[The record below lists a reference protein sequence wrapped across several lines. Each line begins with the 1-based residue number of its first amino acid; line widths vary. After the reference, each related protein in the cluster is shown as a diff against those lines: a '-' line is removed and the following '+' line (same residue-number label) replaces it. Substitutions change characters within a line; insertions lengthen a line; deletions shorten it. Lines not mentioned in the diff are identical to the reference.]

1 MTLLVVLVFLFVI
14 SLATGD
20 MSLMPIFVI
29 IFGIGVLVLMLIFI
43 SFIIEHAL
51 VALFFVGIILLI
63 YYANMAIKNES
74 IE

>member
-1 MTLLVVLVFLFVI
+1 MTLLVVLVFLFFI

-20 MSLMPIFVI
+20 MSLMPIFGV
-29 IFGIGVLVLMLIFI
+29 IFGIVVLVLMLMFI

-63 YYANMAIKNES
+63 YYANIAIKNES